1 MVASLKLSD
10 SGTLFSRAHKLFI
23 DKLSGVCYDNVMQ
36 KIINKAYE
44 FAKKFHEHD
53 RTGHDFNHVR
63 RVYLAAKEI
72 LKTEPKADSFVV
84 LTAALLHDIDDHKMG
99 TDGHETQR
107 FLKSLDLDVNTIQ
120 KITDTVGA
128 IGFSKNGAAPDFT
141 TLEQKIVSDADKLDA
156 MGTMGIIRTLCFSQA
171 IKREIFNR
179 DIFPEENLTPQR
191 YKDLSRASNTFINH
205 FFDKLLKLQRALQ
218 TDTGKALGQQ
228 RHIFMVDFLRHFFIE
243 NNCPDWQD
251 YLTAYLKKNKL

>member
-1 MVASLKLSD
+1 
-10 SGTLFSRAHKLFI
+10 
-23 DKLSGVCYDNVMQ
+23 MQ